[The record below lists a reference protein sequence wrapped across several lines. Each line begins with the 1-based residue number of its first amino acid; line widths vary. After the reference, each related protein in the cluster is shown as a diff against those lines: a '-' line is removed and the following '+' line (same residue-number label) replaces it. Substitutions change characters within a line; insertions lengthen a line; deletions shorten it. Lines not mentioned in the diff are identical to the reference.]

1 MEVNMD
7 QKQLDST
14 LRFERK
20 YVIEKGYSYIF
31 SEFLKKNFFKK
42 AYKSRYV
49 NSIYFDNFM
58 HDAFSEN
65 LSGISIRKKT
75 RLRWYDDKKIN
86 LNLEIKY
93 KNNMMNK
100 KKIVNKGLFSN
111 LSRLKDSLKKNFLIL
126 GIEVAQPMEPVLK
139 IRYLRNYFVSKCEN
153 YRATVDTGI
162 TVSDIYGNFKFGKD
176 MYLKEDVMEYKYPS
190 NKDSKFRKE
199 NFLKK
204 NPFRLQKNSKYVS
217 GYLFLKEVGIK

>member
-1 MEVNMD
+1 MD

-139 IRYLRNYFVSKCEN
+139 IRYLRNYFISKCEN

>member
-1 MEVNMD
+1 MNMD
-7 QKQLDST
+7 QKQSDNT
-14 LRFERK
+14 FRFERK

-31 SEFLKKNFFKK
+31 SDFLKKNYFKK
-42 AYKSRYV
+42 AYQPRYV

-75 RLRWYDDKKIN
+75 RLRWYDSEKIN
-86 LNLEIKY
+86 LNLETKY

-100 KKIVNKGLFSN
+100 KKILKQGVFNN
-111 LSRLKDSLKKNFLIL
+111 LSRLKDFLKNNFLIL
-126 GIEVAQPMEPVLK
+126 VGEVSQPMEPILK
-139 IRYLRNYFVSKCEN
+139 IRYLRNYFISNCEN
-153 YRATVDTGI
+153 YRATIDTAI
-162 TVSDIYGNFKFGKD
+162 TVSDIYGNFNFGKNLS
-176 MYLKEDVMEYKYPS
+176 LKEDVMEYKYPS

-217 GYLFLKEVGIK
+217 GYLFLKEAGIK

>member
-1 MEVNMD
+1 MD
-7 QKQLDST
+7 QKQLDNS

-31 SEFLKKNFFKK
+31 SDFLKKNFFKK
-42 AYKSRYV
+42 AYQSRYV

-75 RLRWYDDKKIN
+75 RLRWYDGAKMS
-86 LNLEIKY
+86 LNLETKY

-100 KKIVNKGLFSN
+100 KKILNQGVFNNF
-111 LSRLKDSLKKNFLIL
+111 SRLKDFLKNNFLIL
-126 GIEVAQPMEPVLK
+126 GGEFSEPMEPVLK
-139 IRYLRNYFVSKCEN
+139 IRYLRNYYISWCEN
-153 YRATVDTGI
+153 YRATVDSAI
-162 TVSDIYGNFKFGKD
+162 TVSDIYGNFNFGKSIN
-176 MYLKEDVMEYKYPS
+176 LREDVMEYKYPS
-190 NKDSKFRKE
+190 NKDSKFRQE

-204 NPFRLQKNSKYVS
+204 NPFRLQKNSKYIS
-217 GYLFLKEVGIK
+217 GYLFLKEAGIK